1 MMELI
6 GGSGVYL
13 HRAQFALCKHSAK
26 TQSSLGCQLLRVFF
40 SEEELAK
47 GKLSSRGEEGT
58 LLNQQIVQAI
68 KG

>member
-1 MMELI
+1 MPSLT
-6 GGSGVYL
+6 
-13 HRAQFALCKHSAK
+13 FASTVPK

-40 SEEELAK
+40 SVEELAK

-58 LLNQQIVQAI
+58 LLKQQIVQAI